1 MAPPANASIKPRRGL
16 NIETK
21 PRPKSAAIGSTNPVR
36 ADIIIASFFEYP
48 TPLNESATARPSGRF
63 WIAIAV
69 AMVIPSLILPDPNP
83 TPVASPSG
91 SCVL

>member
-36 ADIIIASFFEYP
+36 ADIIIASFLNIQRLLMKVQLQDLLEDFE
-48 TPLNESATARPSGRF
+48 L
-63 WIAIAV
+63 
-69 AMVIPSLILPDPNP
+69 L
-83 TPVASPSG
+83 
-91 SCVL
+91 